1 MILKTSRGTMS
12 VTTLTLR
19 GLMLAAALLMTL
31 VAGRALAQTYA
42 FNAVQ
47 IEGNQRVADSTILS
61 FAGISRGEA
70 ISADQLNAAGQKI
83 RDSGL
88 FESVDV
94 QAQGNTLAITVV
106 EFPTINQVAVE
117 GNRKLNDAEFLP
129 ILESQ
134 SRKIYSPATVERD
147 VATIA
152 GLYASKG
159 RINASVTPRI
169 IRQSDNRVDLV
180 FEVEE
185 SGVTEVQRI
194 TFVGNRSF
202 TDRRLRGVLETKQA
216 GLLRSIITRDT
227 YSAERINFDKQVLT
241 DFYQSRGYADF
252 TLQNVDVTLT
262 RERDAYLITYNIRE
276 GQRFSFGNVSASS
289 DLPEVNVPAYQ
300 RALTT
305 RTGMTYSPGQ
315 VDRDIA
321 RLERLAIQQGLTF
334 VAVEPVITRN
344 DRDLSLNVDY
354 KLVRGPRI
362 FVERIDIEGNST
374 TLDRVVRNQF
384 RTVEG
389 DPFNPREIRQAADR
403 IRALGFFTT
412 TDVNAR
418 EGTTPEQV
426 IIDVNVEE
434 APTGSLS
441 FGANYNTDNGVGL
454 VAAFK
459 EANFLGRG
467 QSLSFEISTA
477 TSNQVISFGFSEPNF
492 LGRDL
497 RAGVD
502 FSYRTTDNQ
511 NADYDTENFRFAP
524 SLTFPVS
531 ESGRLTTYT
540 ALSYDDLTGADG
552 DNVSPFI
559 KEEAALDA
567 VVTGSVG
574 YNYSFDNRRT
584 GLDPTSGY
592 VFRFGQEFGFGDTR
606 FIKTTALAAAET
618 KVLNEGV
625 TLRATIEGGHLAYQ
639 DGFSRVT
646 DRFFL
651 NGNTFRGFDA
661 NGVGPRDYQTTTV
674 DGETVTTVDD
684 ALGGNSFAVARLEAE
699 FPLGLPEEYGI
710 TGGAFVDYGSVW
722 DVGRTAPAGTD
733 ILYNGFT
740 PRATAGLSIFWT
752 TPLGPLRFNFTEP
765 LKAEKFDQTK
775 AFDVTISTQF

>member
-1 MILKTSRGTMS
+1 MTTRQTGAGVPLRMWIARTTAIVTLLGAGVIGT
-12 VTTLTLR
+12 
-19 GLMLAAALLMTL
+19 
-31 VAGRALAQTYA
+31 VAMAQSYV
-42 FNAVQ
+42 FNTVQ

-70 ISADQLNAAGQKI
+70 VSADQLNSAGQSI
-83 RDSGL
+83 RASGL

-94 QAQGNTLAITVV
+94 QARGTTLSISVV
-106 EFPTINQVAVE
+106 EFPTVNQISIE
-117 GNRKLNDAEFLP
+117 GNRRLSDAEFLP
-129 ILESQ
+129 LLESVP
-134 SRKIYSPATVERD
+134 RRAYSPAVVERD
-147 VATIA
+147 VATITD
-152 GLYASKG
+152 LYARNG

-169 IRQSDNRVDLV
+169 IRLSENRVNLV
-180 FEVEE
+180 FEVQE

-194 TFVGNRSF
+194 SFVGNRSF
-202 TDRRLRGVLETKQA
+202 SDRRLRGILETKQA
-216 GLLRSIITRDT
+216 GLLRAIISRDT
-227 YSAERINFDKQVLT
+227 YSQDRIDFDKQVLT
-241 DFYQSRGYADF
+241 DFYQSRGFADF

-262 RERDAYLITYNIRE
+262 RERDAFLITYNIQE
-276 GQRFSFGNVSASS
+276 GQTFTFGNVSASS
-289 DLPEVNVPAYQ
+289 DLPEVNVAAFQ

-305 RTGMTYSPGQ
+305 RSGATYSPGQ

-334 VAVEPVITRN
+334 VAVEPQITRN

-354 KLVRGPRI
+354 RLVRGPRI
-362 FVERIDIEGNST
+362 FVERIDIEGNQT

-412 TDVNAR
+412 AAVDAR
-418 EGTTPEQV
+418 EGTTPDQV

-454 VAAFK
+454 VASFR

-467 QSLSFEISTA
+467 QALSFQISTA
-477 TSNQVISFGFSEPNF
+477 QSNQVYDFSFSEPNF

-502 FSYRTTDNQ
+502 FTYRTTNNE
-511 NADYDTENFRFAP
+511 NADYDTDRLRFSP

-531 ESGRLTTYT
+531 ESGRLTTFAAFT
-540 ALSYDDLTGADG
+540 YDDLSG
-552 DNVSPFI
+552 DLEGISPFI
-559 KEEAALDA
+559 QEEADQDGLFN
-567 VVTGSVG
+567 TSIG

-584 GLDPTSGY
+584 GLDPTAGF
-592 VFRFGQEFGFGDTR
+592 VLRFGQEFAFGDTQ
-606 FIKTTALAAAET
+606 FIKTTALAAAER
-618 KVLNEGV
+618 KVLNEDV

-639 DGFSRVT
+639 QGFSRVT

-651 NGNTFRGFDA
+651 NGNTLRGFEA
-661 NGVGPRDYQTTTV
+661 KGVGPRDFQPGA
-674 DGETVTTVDD
+674 DPAIDD
-684 ALGGNSFAVARLEAE
+684 ALGGNSYAVARLEAE

-710 TGGAFVDYGSVW
+710 SGGVFVDYGSVW
-722 DVGRTAPAGTD
+722 DVGRDGPAGTA
-733 ILYNGFT
+733 IIYNGFT
-740 PRATAGLSIFWT
+740 PRSTAGLSIFWT

-765 LKAEKFDQTK
+765 LMAEDEDQTQ
-775 AFDVTISTQF
+775 AFDVTISTTF